1 MQAAATA
8 GNADRSRKRANAFGR
23 WSAYCTAFNVDPLL
37 RDVTQPIPFFQAYAY
52 QYRTGAVAPRGKSVG
67 ARSPEEAV
75 RFIGQ
80 TMQLMGV
87 GDKRFDPATNKID
100 TRLSNLWKHWT
111 AEDPPPARVKPV
123 PMMVL
128 LKAQELAEG
137 DNCLASACTARMMW
151 INMFF
156 LCRPGESCATRYGS
170 KFFRLRDV
178 TLINGELVLNWRSS
192 DHELR
197 QASDVHLTFTDQK
210 NKHRNE
216 KVGQKRTSHAKA
228 SPTVAVADQVIH
240 LRNNNAPPD
249 TPLCAFTENGH
260 WFVVTSEMLTT
271 LLRRAVRACPGCGLS
286 ESDISARSLR
296 ATGAMAMLCAGIDPC
311 RIKLLGRWRSDEML
325 TYLHVQAEP
334 LYRDIS
340 ERMLT
345 GGNYSFTPGTTAY
358 ETYQDNEDTLYA

>member
-8 GNADRSRKRANAFGR
+8 GNADRSRKRANAF
-23 WSAYCTAFNVDPLL
+23 
-37 RDVTQPIPFFQAYAY
+37 QPIPFFQAYAY
-52 QYRTGAVAPRGKSVG
+52 QYRTGAVAPRGKAVG

-87 GDKRFDPATNKID
+87 GDKRFDSATNKID

-128 LKAQELAEG
+128 LKAQELA
-137 DNCLASACTARMMW
+137 DASACTARMMW

-178 TLINGELVLNWRSS
+178 TLINGELVLTWRSS
-192 DHELR
+192 DRELR

-216 KVGQKRTSHAKA
+216 KVGQKRTSHEKA

-240 LRNNNAPPD
+240 LRNNNAPPRHAAM
-249 TPLCAFTENGH
+249 CVHRER
-260 WFVVTSEMLTT
+260 T
-271 LLRRAVRACPGCGLS
+271 LVCGDVRNAHHSTASGGPRMPWVRAQRVRHLRTVPSRDGRDGHALRGHRPLS
-286 ESDISARSLR
+286 NQTTWPMEVGRNADLPPRPSR
-296 ATGAMAMLCAGIDPC
+296 ATVP
-311 RIKLLGRWRSDEML
+311 
-325 TYLHVQAEP
+325 
-334 LYRDIS
+334 
-340 ERMLT
+340 
-345 GGNYSFTPGTTAY
+345 
-358 ETYQDNEDTLYA
+358 